1 MPSESF
7 KKNIVIT
14 TSGVFA
20 DQPLLCSLAE
30 IGDDRIL
37 YSVDHPFEIM
47 QAAADWFGKAPISE
61 ETRKR
66 YPGATPHN

>member
-1 MPSESF
+1 M
-7 KKNIVIT
+7 IT

-20 DQPLLCSLAE
+20 DPPLLCALAE

-47 QAAADWFGKAPISE
+47 QEAADWFSNAPISA
-61 ETRKR
+61 ETREKISWQNAAQLM
-66 YPGATPHN
+66 GL